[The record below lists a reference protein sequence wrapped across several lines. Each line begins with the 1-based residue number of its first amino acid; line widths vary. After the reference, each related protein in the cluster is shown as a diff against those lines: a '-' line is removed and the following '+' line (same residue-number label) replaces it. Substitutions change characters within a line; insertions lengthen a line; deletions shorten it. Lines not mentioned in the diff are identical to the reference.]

1 MSLRTRI
8 ALAAAIAVAV
18 AVVLAAF
25 ASYAATARSLRS
37 EIDDSLS
44 RTLQELPPGQ
54 GFGERGD
61 RVRRGE
67 AFGGP
72 RPGRLGGAGAFAQLV
87 DGNGNV
93 VRFPPGGE
101 PLPVP
106 DGAGEV
112 AAGAGARYA
121 TVRSDGTS
129 VRVLVAPFAPGVAVE
144 VGRPLDEVE
153 STLDDLRRTLILI
166 AGFGIALA
174 ALLGLVVAARGVRPV
189 TALAEDVEHVARTH
203 DLGHRIPVHG
213 DDEPARLAR
222 VFNELL
228 AGLEEAR
235 NAQDQLVA
243 DASHELRTPLTAL
256 RANVE
261 LLALD
266 IDLDPDERR
275 RLAADLSVQLDQFG
289 RLVAGLVELARG
301 ARPPER
307 PETLRLD
314 ELAADAV
321 ARARALAPTTPFT
334 LEAEPTAVV
343 GDRDALERAVANLL
357 DNAVKHGGADAPVE
371 VSVADGAISVRD
383 HGPGVRDDERAR
395 LFERFYR
402 GRDAQAV
409 PGSGLGLAIVQQV
422 ATGHGGR
429 VEVEAAEGGGARFRL
444 VLPAV
449 ANGNGGP
456 PAPVVQG
463 AGGPPRRSVGDE

>member
-1 MSLRTRI
+1 M
-8 ALAAAIAVAV
+8 
-18 AVVLAAF
+18 
-25 ASYAATARSLRS
+25 
-37 EIDDSLS
+37 
-44 RTLQELPPGQ
+44 
-54 GFGERGD
+54 
-61 RVRRGE
+61 
-67 AFGGP
+67 
-72 RPGRLGGAGAFAQLV
+72 
-87 DGNGNV
+87 
-93 VRFPPGGE
+93 RFPPGGE

-106 DGAGEV
+106 DGAGDV
-112 AAGAGARYA
+112 AAGGGGRYS
-121 TVRSDGTS
+121 TVESDGTS

-153 STLDDLRRTLILI
+153 STLDTTCAGRSSSSPASASPSRRCS
-166 AGFGIALA
+166 AWSSPPA
-174 ALLGLVVAARGVRPV
+174 ACGPSRPSPRTSSTSRAPTTSATASRCTRRRRAR
-189 TALAEDVEHVARTH
+189 
-203 DLGHRIPVHG
+203 
-213 DDEPARLAR
+213 RLAR

-343 GDRDALERAVANLL
+343 GDRDALERAVANL
-357 DNAVKHGGADAPVE
+357 
-371 VSVADGAISVRD
+371 AIR
-383 HGPGVRDDERAR
+383 
-395 LFERFYR
+395 
-402 GRDAQAV
+402 
-409 PGSGLGLAIVQQV
+409 
-422 ATGHGGR
+422 
-429 VEVEAAEGGGARFRL
+429 
-444 VLPAV
+444 
-449 ANGNGGP
+449 
-456 PAPVVQG
+456 
-463 AGGPPRRSVGDE
+463 